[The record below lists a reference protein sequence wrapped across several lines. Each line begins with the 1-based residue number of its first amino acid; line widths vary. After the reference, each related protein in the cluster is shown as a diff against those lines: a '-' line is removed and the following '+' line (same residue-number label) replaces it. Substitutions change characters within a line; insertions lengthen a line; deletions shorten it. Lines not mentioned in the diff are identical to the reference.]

1 MYRNAGMNIF
11 LATSRYG
18 QELGSEAIRLLAHQ
32 HIRDLR
38 PRTGGLSQGQDHAQL
53 RAHPQRRLA
62 WRTAH
67 GRAPRRVS
75 PL

>member
-1 MYRNAGMNIF
+1 MYRSAGMNVF

-38 PRTGGLSQGQDHAQL
+38 LRTGVLSQGQDHAQL
-53 RAHPQRRLA
+53 RAHP
-62 WRTAH
+62 
-67 GRAPRRVS
+67 RRVWHS
-75 PL
+75 GLLVDVLSGEFRP